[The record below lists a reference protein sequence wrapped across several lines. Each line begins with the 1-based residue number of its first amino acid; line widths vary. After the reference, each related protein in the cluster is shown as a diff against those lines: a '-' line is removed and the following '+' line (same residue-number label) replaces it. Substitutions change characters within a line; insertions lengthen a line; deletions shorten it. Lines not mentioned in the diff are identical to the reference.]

1 MKLMGQHL
9 AGRDGHSAGLA
20 LLEQLYGGP
29 LPEICRT
36 ERGKPYFA
44 DRSAHFS
51 ISHTKNHVFCV
62 LSDRSVGIDGQE
74 ADRDIDLRLAE
85 KILSPGEKRQ
95 YDAAADKR
103 LALLTFWVLKEA
115 AGKRDGTG
123 LKIWPNHTDFSLPDP
138 RVQEIDGCLVAV
150 VENDKPPFLGSP
162 SGVSRD

>member
-51 ISHTKNHVFCV
+51 ISHTKEHAFCC
-62 LSDRSVGIDGQE
+62 LSENNIGLDAEELDRTVN
-74 ADRDIDLRLAE
+74 LRLAE
-85 KILSPGEKRQ
+85 KILSPGEKAQ
-95 YDAAADKR
+95 FDAADNQEK
-103 LALLTFWVLKEA
+103 ALLTFWVLKEA
-115 AGKRDGTG
+115 AVKLSGEG
-123 LKIWPNHTDFSLPDP
+123 LRGYPNHTNFSLADP
-138 RVQEIDGCLVAV
+138 RVTELDGCILVV
-150 VENDKPPFLGSP
+150 MEE
-162 SGVSRD
+162 